1 MPADSLSSPMPTE
14 EPPHTLEPSMGPRPR
29 ANETVETLKTI
40 VFALVVVLVLR
51 IMLFQPF
58 TIPSGSMIPNL
69 QIGDYIVVSKFDY
82 GYSRFSIPL
91 NPDLF
96 KGRLMNR
103 APHRGD
109 IVVFK
114 FPGDTRVD
122 YVKRLI
128 GLPGDRVQMMDNR
141 LYVNDTLVPDAWL
154 PRTREDTANGVTR
167 AMETAP
173 GGRSYMIQDMGPG
186 AMTDNT
192 RVFLVPQ
199 HAYFMMGDNRDNSS
213 DSRVDPSI
221 GGVGFVP
228 EENLEGR
235 ARIILFSWGEGVS
248 PFKPWTWVTKA
259 RPGRFFHM
267 LT

>member
-1 MPADSLSSPMPTE
+1 MPADSLSPTVPTE
-14 EPPHTLEPSMGPRPR
+14 EPPRTLEPALRPRPKT
-29 ANETVETLKTI
+29 NETVETLKTI
-40 VFALVVVLVLR
+40 GFALVIVLALR

-91 NPDLF
+91 NPKLF
-96 KGRLMNR
+96 QGRLLNR
-103 APHRGD
+103 LPHRGD

-114 FPGDTRVD
+114 FPGNTQVD

-141 LYVNDTLVPDAWL
+141 LYVNDALVPDAWL
-154 PRTREDTANGVTR
+154 PRTAEDLTTGVTR

-192 RVFLVPQ
+192 RLFLVPP
-199 HAYFMMGDNRDNSS
+199 HSYFMMGDNRDNSS
-213 DSRVDPSI
+213 DSRVDPTI

-248 PFKPWTWVTKA
+248 PYKPWTWVTAA
-259 RPGRFFHM
+259 RLNRFFHV